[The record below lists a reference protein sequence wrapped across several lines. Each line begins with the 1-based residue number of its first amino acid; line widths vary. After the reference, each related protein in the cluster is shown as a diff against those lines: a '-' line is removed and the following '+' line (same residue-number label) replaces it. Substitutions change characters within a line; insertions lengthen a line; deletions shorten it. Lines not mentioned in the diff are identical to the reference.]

1 MTNPNRVIANMS
13 KRPWT
18 LIHGYYNELEARQH
32 AARLTAEG
40 KRARVTSYK
49 YGSRKSPRRGWNVW
63 TESSDV

>member
-18 LIHGYYNELEARQH
+18 LIHGYYSRPEAMEH
-32 AARLTAEG
+32 AARLKAEG
-40 KRARVTSYK
+40 KKVRVTSYK

-63 TESSDV
+63 LESDDS